1 MLLIRTSSI
10 PHTTVRALLTLQIA
24 EGYPRSDGHNI
35 TKPNTM
41 TRVQITLLV
50 EVDTEDDINC
60 PDGDAINQNVVVN
73 AVDNGFFLDPVTVL
87 DARIV

>member
-1 MLLIRTSSI
+1 
-10 PHTTVRALLTLQIA
+10 
-24 EGYPRSDGHNI
+24 
-35 TKPNTM
+35 M

-73 AVDNGFFLDPVTVL
+73 TIDNGFFIDPVTVL

>member
-1 MLLIRTSSI
+1 
-10 PHTTVRALLTLQIA
+10 
-24 EGYPRSDGHNI
+24 
-35 TKPNTM
+35 M
-41 TRVQITLLV
+41 TRVQVTLLV
-50 EVDTEDDINC
+50 EVDTEDDMNC